1 MDQPIRFGTDG
12 WRAVIARDYTFANL
26 RRVAAGTAAWL
37 GNAGTVVLG
46 HDARF
51 MGRQF
56 AEYVA
61 RSFATDGMKVILAE
75 GVTPTPAIS
84 WATKEYGAEAGIVIT
99 ASHNP
104 PEYNGYKVKADFG
117 GPATPEMIDAI
128 EREIPLVADSRPLPD
143 FVSLTEAANIETAD
157 VRGGYLEALRGLID
171 LKALKKAGLSIG
183 HDAMYGAGQGC
194 LAELL
199 GPVREVHATFNP
211 SFGGLIPE
219 PIGRNL
225 GEFSRVIVREGLD
238 VGIANDGD
246 ADRIGVL
253 DHTGGEVT
261 SHFILALLLK
271 YLHEEGGRGGAVV
284 KTFATTHLLD
294 LMGDAYGLPVETYPI
309 GFKHIAPRFVDGD
322 VLVGGE
328 ESGGI
333 AAAGHI
339 PERDGIY
346 VGLLLLELMVKRG
359 RKLTELVHELTSEF
373 GPHAYHRSDVRTSRR
388 KTDEIVE
395 RLRLDG
401 GLDRLGGQPVVD
413 MDTLDGHKHL
423 FEGGWL
429 LIRPSGTEPV
439 LRIYAEAETVAAAR
453 GLVEDAARQLG
464 IADEMP

>member
-1 MDQPIRFGTDG
+1 MIESIRFGTDG
-12 WRAVIARDYTFANL
+12 WRAVVARDYTFANL
-26 RRVAAGTAAWL
+26 RRVTAGTAAWL
-37 GNAGTVVLG
+37 GYAGTVVVG

-61 RSFATDGMKVILAE
+61 RSLATDGIHVLLAK

-117 GPATPEMIDAI
+117 GPATPEMIRTI
-128 EREIPLVADSRPLPD
+128 ERGIPLVAESRALPD
-143 FVSLTEAANIETAD
+143 LASLAANIETAD
-157 VRGGYLEALRGLID
+157 VRGAYLEALRSLVD

-219 PIGRNL
+219 PIRRNL
-225 GEFSRVIVREGLD
+225 GEFSRVIVREGLN

-253 DHTGGEVT
+253 DQTGSEVT
-261 SHFILALLLK
+261 AHFILALLFK
-271 YLHEEGGRGGAVV
+271 YMHKEFGRHGAVV

-294 LMGDAYGLPVETYPI
+294 LMGDAYGLAVETYPI

-346 VGLLLLELMVKRG
+346 VGLLLLEMMVKRG
-359 RKLTELVHELTSEF
+359 KKLSELVHELTSEF
-373 GPHAYHRSDVRTSRR
+373 GPHAYHRSDIRTSKK
-388 KTDEIVE
+388 KTEEIVE

-413 MDTLDGHKHL
+413 IDTLDGHKHF

-439 LRIYAEAETVAAAR
+439 LRIYAEAEAEATAR
-453 GLVEDAARQLG
+453 GLVIDAARQLG
-464 IADEMP
+464 IADELR